1 MKLKVK
7 EPKEDA
13 YKENEEKFSGRK
25 NSDNTK
31 TKQQK
36 NVIFIAQEP

>member
-1 MKLKVK
+1 MHIK
-7 EPKEDA
+7 EWREI
-13 YKENEEKFSGRK
+13 SGRK